1 MNAQT
6 CFDHFYYLISLFA
19 FSETTPLA
27 QLTPTHIILG
37 KMVNLII
44 HDGFLAK

>member
-6 CFDHFYYLISLFA
+6 CFDHFLLHIISIFINH
-19 FSETTPLA
+19 TTG
-27 QLTPTHIILG
+27 TTFPTHIILG
-37 KMVNLII
+37 KIVHLII